1 MIFRGIQNQ
10 EAIFQK
16 WSALVNCDN
25 DIKSDVL
32 KMSTAIVLENA
43 QEKIDEQFKIRKG
56 RGLLL
61 EDAGMSTVP
70 AFGPDSAATSYA
82 ATARAGGT
90 GEGDARVPSIVIPM
104 IRRIYPQL
112 LAHKLVGVQ
121 PMQGPIGMAFAF
133 RAKYGRFGRGPFSA
147 GKEIGYL
154 NTNAAFTGKPQF
166 ANKYNNAVYTGDEQV
181 GDGVVRPS
189 TMFPTDGSDYAA
201 GDKAFPRPTSAMSQD
216 QGTVNQVYA
225 TEGNKEA
232 IAAALG
238 IASGDVQVG
247 KLYQLGTASG
257 YAGKDPQVNIIT
269 GGYAG
274 IASGKVAGSATGSAL
289 EAMEC
294 FLGKGGVSPFGGNSF
309 GVIGDG
315 ADTSDAENWAVGR
328 DMPEAGFEILK
339 ATVTA
344 KTRKL
349 GIQLTRETEED
360 MKAMQGI
367 NAQQEVSQLI
377 SYEIAQEIDRQ
388 LLGEIVQS
396 AIRAGNTIMWD
407 PAKADGRNQN
417 ERVNTLYTEILR
429 ASATIAVKSRRGAAN
444 WCVASPGAAALL
456 ESNIVNPLGVSG
468 GLGNASAFG
477 KEIDNGIG
485 VVEIGALRNGTIKLY
500 RDSLAGGDYILLGF
514 KGQQIYDAGIIYL
527 PYIPLELNQALDP
540 FTMNPITAART
551 RYGVTTNLFGAGQY
565 YMFMG
570 IKGLDGTGYVG
581 RDADRAQKVFVQ

>member
-1 MIFRGIQNQ
+1 MIFRGIENQ
-10 EAIFQK
+10 ETIFKK

-43 QEKIDEQFKIRKG
+43 QEKIDEQFKLRKG

-61 EDAGMSTVP
+61 EDAGMSNIPT
-70 AFGPDSAATSYA
+70 FGPDTPGTSIA
-82 ATARAGGT
+82 ATARDGSFPR
-90 GEGDARVPSIVIPM
+90 EGDARVPSIVIPM

-133 RAKYGRFGRGPFSA
+133 RARYGRFGRGPKSF
-147 GKEIGYL
+147 GQEIGYL

-166 ANKYNNAVYTGDEQV
+166 PNKYNNVPYDGSEAV
-181 GDGVVRPS
+181 GDGVLAPS
-189 TMFPTDGSDYAA
+189 TTFPPDGSEYFA
-201 GDKAFPRPTSAMSQD
+201 GAKAKAQD
-216 QGTVNQVYA
+216 QGTVNQIYVTA
-225 TEGNKEA
+225 GNLSAVAETLGVDPS
-232 IAAALG
+232 ALSAG
-238 IASGDVQVG
+238 QVINLG
-247 KLYQLGTASG
+247 KASG
-257 YAGKDPQVNIIT
+257 YTADPQHENIPAEST
-269 GGYAG
+269 AADYF
-274 IASGKVAGSATGSAL
+274 K
-289 EAMEC
+289 C
-294 FLGKGGVSPFGGNSF
+294 FLGDNGVSPYGGNSF
-309 GVIGDG
+309 GAIGDG

-396 AIRAGNTIMWD
+396 AIRAGNTVMWD

-417 ERVNTLYTEILR
+417 ERINTLYTEILR
-429 ASATIAVKSRRGAAN
+429 ASASIAVKSRRGAAN

-500 RDSLAGGDYILLGF
+500 RDAVAGGDYVLLGF

-565 YMFMG
+565 YCFMG
-570 IKGLDGTGYVG
+570 IKGLQGGYPVTGIEG
-581 RDADRAQKVFVQ
+581 QQKVFVQ